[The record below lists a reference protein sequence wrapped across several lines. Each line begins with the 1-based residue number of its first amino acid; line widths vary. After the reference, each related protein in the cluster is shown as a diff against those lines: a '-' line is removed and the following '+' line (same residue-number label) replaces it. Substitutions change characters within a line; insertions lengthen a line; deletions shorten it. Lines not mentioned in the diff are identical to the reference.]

1 MSIFTQSRTIGIFIN
16 ILPFVRI
23 DKKII
28 DNCPYYKNMSFWK
41 NVDDEL
47 KFQCMERKQLA
58 AIANFDV
65 SYIGKGIKRNSIPSA
80 DLALRI
86 SKALNVSLE
95 FLLDMPKT
103 EKSDYQNNTGETNT
117 AIRMYHKYSEF
128 ASVLDS
134 LSPIE
139 QNTIL
144 NLMHIIQSAH
154 QSK

>member
-1 MSIFTQSRTIGIFIN
+1 
-16 ILPFVRI
+16 
-23 DKKII
+23 
-28 DNCPYYKNMSFWK
+28 MSFWK

-47 KFQCMERKQLA
+47 KFQCMERKELA
-58 AIANFDV
+58 ANANFDV

-86 SKALNVSLE
+86 AKALNVSLE

-103 EKSDYQNNTGETNT
+103 EKTDYQNNTGETNT

-128 ASVLDS
+128 ALVLDS